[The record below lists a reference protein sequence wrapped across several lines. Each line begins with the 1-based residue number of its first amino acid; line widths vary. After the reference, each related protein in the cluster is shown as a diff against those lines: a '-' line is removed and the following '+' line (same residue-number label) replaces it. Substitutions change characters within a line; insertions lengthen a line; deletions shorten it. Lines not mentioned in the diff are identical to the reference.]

1 MELARKALIS
11 TGYNKKDLRAILGNF
26 RKTYNAKIERESSKK

>member
-11 TGYNKKDLRAILGNF
+11 TGFNKKNLRAILGNF
-26 RKTYNAKIERESSKK
+26 RKTYNAKIERQSRKR